1 MKKVGFIRKVRNRH
15 VKRTVSTVSLR
26 TPKPH
31 IPTACGGA
39 FWSRLQK
46 ISSHPQL
53 PWSATQSLL
62 HPPMTLAKSNA
73 LRHISRQILRRGL
86 AVSAAALRHDTN
98 VWTPTPLIKVSPAA
112 ESLFL
117 VTVDV
122 SRSPELAAS
131 YTSAGQYLHLRLQDR
146 RARPTV
152 LAISSPP
159 SIAASSGV
167 FEFLVKPIAGSTAEL
182 LCGLQ
187 KGDVV
192 ELSPAVGSGFDM
204 DRISP
209 PEKYQ
214 TVLIFA
220 TGSGIR

>member
-1 MKKVGFIRKVRNRH
+1 M
-15 VKRTVSTVSLR
+15 TVV
-26 TPKPH
+26 
-31 IPTACGGA
+31 
-39 FWSRLQK
+39 
-46 ISSHPQL
+46 
-53 PWSATQSLL
+53 
-62 HPPMTLAKSNA
+62 KSNA
-73 LRHISRQILRRGL
+73 LHHLLRRSL
-86 AVSAAALRHDTN
+86 SVSAAAVRHDAT
-98 VWTPTPLIKVSPAA
+98 VWTPTPLVKVALAA

-122 SRSPELAAS
+122 SRSPELAGS

-146 RARPTV
+146 RLRPTV

-159 SIAASSGV
+159 SIVASRGV

-192 ELSPAVGSGFDM
+192 ELSPAVGSGFDI

-209 PEKYQ
+209 PEKCQ
-214 TVLIFA
+214 TVLLFA

>member
-1 MKKVGFIRKVRNRH
+1 MSVV
-15 VKRTVSTVSLR
+15 
-26 TPKPH
+26 
-31 IPTACGGA
+31 
-39 FWSRLQK
+39 
-46 ISSHPQL
+46 
-53 PWSATQSLL
+53 
-62 HPPMTLAKSNA
+62 KSNA
-73 LRHISRQILRRGL
+73 LCHLSLHILRRGL
-86 AVSAAALRHDTN
+86 SVSAAALRLDTT

-131 YTSAGQYLHLRLQDR
+131 YSCAGQYLHLRLQDHR
-146 RARPTV
+146 LRPTV

-159 SIAASSGV
+159 SIAASRGV

-192 ELSPAVGSGFDM
+192 ELSPAIGSGFDI